1 MPGFPLQGGLGRYV
15 LNPKPN
21 PETKPPPHANRNPR
35 NRGGGVEGWGGS
47 LSQSIHVCTHTSVQY
62 RNMPDKAGKHFGR
75 GDMKAW
81 LSPNTTAKQV
91 GTDPCLQSVMS
102 VWYSCAYC
110 GCAGWAWG
118 PNPSGKSS
126 GPNPEGSASEQTF
139 KEERRDKI
147 WPWIL
152 LALGTGRRGTP
163 ITFCRHHLCKNTH
176 CCQRCKGMEP

>member
-35 NRGGGVEGWGGS
+35 NRGGGGVEGWGGS

-102 VWYSCAYC
+102 AWYSCAYC
-110 GCAGWAWG
+110 
-118 PNPSGKSS
+118 P
-126 GPNPEGSASEQTF
+126 T
-139 KEERRDKI
+139 
-147 WPWIL
+147 L
-152 LALGTGRRGTP
+152 
-163 ITFCRHHLCKNTH
+163 
-176 CCQRCKGMEP
+176 